1 MSFRHKIFTF
11 GVVAL
16 MGLSASP
23 AAAAPARAEAGRHP
37 AATGRPVSPEAEF
50 LIAAHQGNL
59 AQIAAGKLAVRKS
72 ENPAVRKLG
81 KRFASYH
88 KKLDAQVK
96 QAAEALDVRLPK
108 EPNSEQLGLAEQYR
122 SAAAADFDKLFIDT
136 QLTAYE
142 HAAKLARIV
151 LAVSSDPSITD
162 IVTAAGPVIEKNRVA
177 LTAARDELAG
187 EQPRQ

>member
-1 MSFRHKIFTF
+1 
-11 GVVAL
+11 

-23 AAAAPARAEAGRHP
+23 ATAAPARAEAGRHP
-37 AATGRPVSPEAEF
+37 VATGRPVSPEAEF

-122 SAAAADFDKLFIDT
+122 NAAAADFDKLFIDT

-151 LAVSSDPSITD
+151 LAVSSDPSITE